1 VSDSELWQ
9 DVRRY
14 LRQRIEAGEQV
25 VLLPA
30 ATRDAAAAAHPQPDH
45 EAPAA
50 APPDPRAVTPA
61 AAPVTTTATTVA
73 PDDSLERI
81 AAEVSACTRCRLHE
95 TRTRAVPGVGP
106 HDAGLVVVGEGPGAE
121 EDQQGL
127 PFVGRA
133 GQLLTKILAA
143 VQFQRA
149 DVFIT
154 NIVKCRPPGNRDPEP
169 DEVAA
174 CEPYLRRQLQLLQ
187 PAVICALGR
196 HAGATLTGHAVSMA
210 ALRNGEHRYEGI
222 RVFPTYH
229 PAALLRNPQWKRP
242 VWEDIQKVRAAHDAG
257 RETGAARRAPNG

>member
-1 VSDSELWQ
+1 VSDPTLSQ

-14 LRQRIEAGEQV
+14 LRQRIEAGEHS
-25 VLLPA
+25 VLVPATTAAAGRREIAAPPPSRAAAAVPQPA
-30 ATRDAAAAAHPQPDH
+30 ATIAASPVAA
-45 EAPAA
+45 
-50 APPDPRAVTPA
+50 
-61 AAPVTTTATTVA
+61 
-73 PDDSLERI
+73 DDSLERV
-81 AAEVSACTRCRLHE
+81 AAEVSVCTRCRLHA

-106 HDAGLVVVGEGPGAE
+106 HDAGLVVVGEGPGAD

-143 VQFQRA
+143 VQFRRE

-196 HAGATLTGHAVSMA
+196 HAGAKLTGRTESMA
-210 ALRNGEHRYEGI
+210 ALRSGTHAYEGI

-242 VWEDIQKVRAAHDAG
+242 VWEDIQKVRVAHDAA
-257 RETGAARRAPNG
+257 RETPPARRPPSG